1 MFLISKI
8 QELMLVKP
16 LREFIYFRIKDKDTL
31 EIESILT
38 RICNILN

>member
-16 LREFIYFRIKDKDTL
+16 LREFIYFRIKGNDTL
-31 EIESILT
+31 EIDGILT